1 LDIPPYLSYTSG
13 TTGQPKIIIQE
24 NHGLLCQVQDYTND
38 FGFFFGDRF
47 ALFNPLSF
55 GGGSFA
61 LWGALLNGATLSIY
75 DIKNQGLQDIPAW
88 IKREAISVL
97 NMPPPVFR
105 NIFGGLAPEIT
116 LPSVRVIVLAGDTM
130 INREI
135 EIARQ
140 HFAPTC
146 FLVNMLAMTEVGLV
160 SRYIMDFQS
169 EPGNIVPVGYPF
181 AGVEI
186 SIVNEKGEAVPV
198 GKEGVIQLKTRYI
211 SHDPRL
217 NPGQIADG
225 LFFADPGSGWCVAK
239 SEDLGRFREDGAL
252 EHLGRKDNVVKVHG
266 LRIDLAEVE
275 ALLYKHPSVK
285 EATLLAMRNERF
297 RGNQLVAYVVPQP
310 GETPKIA
317 DIYKFLSWKLPQY
330 MMPTRF
336 VFLEQLP
343 LTSNGKVD
351 PGQLPEP
358 DWNEPAPGQG
368 YEKPRNPV
376 ELQLVEI
383 WQELLDLKRV
393 GIHDNFFALGGNSL
407 LALQMF
413 ERIETKLHVKLPLQS
428 LLTSPTLAEIGSL
441 VSQSVGAP
449 AHMTIAALRKGDD
462 TPAIFMIPG
471 GARTGISLVDLA
483 DRLKPGPS
491 IYALEY
497 PGMDGHLEP
506 MDDIHSLASFFIKE
520 MRSVQPTG
528 PYHLVGPCLGGVI
541 AFEMAQLL
549 LTDGQEVGLLA
560 MLDSTPPT
568 EDMPRPRQYYRN
580 RAANLLKRKEFGNYL
595 SGLGGRA
602 RRKIRYFMGSKGPLG
617 KSRLYIQLHTLW
629 DRLRYSFHKTGHQ
642 RWLDH
647 RLDRQT
653 WIVFEKLQ
661 VAKKKYLP
669 GKYPGSAL
677 VILNQLADGTMRE
690 NLWSEL
696 LGSQACYYIPGTNHR
711 NIFSLESSLD
721 RMAELIDGYFSSSS

>member
-1 LDIPPYLSYTSG
+1 MKNISSIDKGVSSENPDVPIDLDIPPYLSYTSG
-13 TTGQPKIIIQE
+13 TTGEPKIIIQE
-24 NHGLLCQVQDYTND
+24 NHGLLSQVRDYSND

-75 DIKNQGLQDIPAW
+75 DIKNQGLQEIPAW

-105 NIFGGLAPEIT
+105 NIFGGLAPDVI
-116 LPSVRVIVLAGDTM
+116 LPSVRVIILAGDTM
-130 INREI
+130 IKREI

-146 FLVNMLAMTEVGLV
+146 FLVNMLAMTEAGLV
-160 SRYIMDFQS
+160 SRYIMDLQS

-186 SIVNEKGEAVPV
+186 SIVNEQRGNCACGKGRDNSSQNQGTSHATCAE
-198 GKEGVIQLKTRYI
+198 IQVKLRMGYSI
-211 SHDPRL
+211 
-217 NPGQIADG
+217 
-225 LFFADPGSGWCVAK
+225 ADPGSGRCVAK

-275 ALLYKHPSVK
+275 ALLYMHPSVK
-285 EATLLAMRNERF
+285 GATLLAMRNERF
-297 RGNQLVAYVVPQP
+297 HGIQLVAYIVPQT

-351 PGQLPEP
+351 QGQLPEP
-358 DWNEPAPGQG
+358 DWDEPAPGQG

-376 ELQLVEI
+376 ELQMVEI

-413 ERIETKLHVKLPLQS
+413 ERIETILHVKLPLQS

-441 VSQSVGAP
+441 VSQSVG
-449 AHMTIAALRKGDD
+449 D
-462 TPAIFMIPG
+462 T
-471 GARTGISLVDLA
+471 RSNDHCRLA
-483 DRLKPGPS
+483 
-491 IYALEY
+491 
-497 PGMDGHLEP
+497 
-506 MDDIHSLASFFIKE
+506 
-520 MRSVQPTG
+520 Q
-528 PYHLVGPCLGGVI
+528 
-541 AFEMAQLL
+541 
-549 LTDGQEVGLLA
+549 
-560 MLDSTPPT
+560 
-568 EDMPRPRQYYRN
+568 
-580 RAANLLKRKEFGNYL
+580 
-595 SGLGGRA
+595 
-602 RRKIRYFMGSKGPLG
+602 RR
-617 KSRLYIQLHTLW
+617 
-629 DRLRYSFHKTGHQ
+629 
-642 RWLDH
+642 
-647 RLDRQT
+647 
-653 WIVFEKLQ
+653 
-661 VAKKKYLP
+661 
-669 GKYPGSAL
+669 
-677 VILNQLADGTMRE
+677 
-690 NLWSEL
+690 
-696 LGSQACYYIPGTNHR
+696 
-711 NIFSLESSLD
+711 
-721 RMAELIDGYFSSSS
+721 